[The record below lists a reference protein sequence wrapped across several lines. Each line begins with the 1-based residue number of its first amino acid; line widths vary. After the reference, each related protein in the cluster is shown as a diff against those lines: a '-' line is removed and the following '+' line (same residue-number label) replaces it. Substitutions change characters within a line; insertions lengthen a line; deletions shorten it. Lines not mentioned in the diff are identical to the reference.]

1 MADNF
6 QQLARAFLGYNG
18 SGKLIEKLG
27 EEEEASV
34 GGDGEK
40 VS

>member
-6 QQLARAFLGYNG
+6 QQLARAFQGYNG
-18 SGKLIEKLG
+18 SGKLIDKLG
-27 EEEEASV
+27 EEEASV

-40 VS
+40 VN